1 MQVTFI
7 TKDGRQK
14 QMPRQHAEIL
24 QKLGKG
30 TYQTKDMQAG
40 TKPPATDKS
49 QAVKKPR
56 KAKEPKQ

>member
-30 TYQTKDMQAG
+30 TYQTKDMHAAE
-40 TKPPATDKS
+40 KP